1 MTEEIKKTE
10 PATPAV
16 RPHGDPFSAMRSEMD
31 RVFDNFLG
39 RRWLDT
45 PNLLSGNLSPNLS
58 GPTVDV
64 RESPT
69 DIVIEAELPG
79 LNEDDIDVTLNDGV
93 LTIKGEKKSE
103 REEKKDDYHV
113 TERSY
118 GRFQRAFRV
127 PSTIDEEKI
136 EAKLEKGV
144 LHLTLP
150 KMPEAA
156 SKEKKIQISGS

>member
-1 MTEEIKKTE
+1 MTEDIKKTE
-10 PATPAV
+10 PTTPAL

-39 RRWLDT
+39 RRWLDS
-45 PNLLSGNLSPNLS
+45 PNILGGNLRADVAS
-58 GPTVDV
+58 PTVDV

-69 DIVIEAELPG
+69 EIVIEAELPG
-79 LNEDDIDVTLNDGV
+79 LTDNDIDVSLKDGV
-93 LTIKGEKKSE
+93 LMIKGEKKSE

-127 PSTIDEEKI
+127 PNTIDEDKI
-136 EAKLEKGV
+136 EAKLDKGV

-150 KMPEAA
+150 KLPEAVK
-156 SKEKKIQISGS
+156 KEKKIQIGGS